1 VGVRERRRRGRRM
14 RRVSPMRPSL
24 FSRREV
30 AWAGQ
35 RARAKNGPRQRSRIL
50 TLVTIPPREGT
61 ESVWAGGDPE
71 TAPRLSKK
79 RARRRAA
86 GRGAARGGR
95 VRSRARQPPPPPT
108 SPVRRPP
115 SAVRRP
121 PSAVRRPPS
130 AAALSSP
137 LLPSVALS
145 CRRSSTPPSAY
156 SAVHPSHPSRSLIP
170 PHSHTHFV

>member
-1 VGVRERRRRGRRM
+1 VGGW
-14 RRVSPMRPSL
+14 RP
-24 FSRREV
+24 RDCPETEQK
-30 AWAGQ
+30 AGQ
-35 RARAKNGPRQRSRIL
+35 ETCGGARGSARW
-50 TLVTIPPREGT
+50 PREEPGSAT
-61 ESVWAGGDPE
+61 
-71 TAPRLSKK
+71 
-79 RARRRAA
+79 
-86 GRGAARGGR
+86 
-95 VRSRARQPPPPPT
+95 PT
-108 SPVRRPP
+108 STNLSCPP